1 MTYRVMRLIRKFLAG
16 ALLFSQ
22 LAVATY
28 ACPQLKSALEQGAE
42 AAKASV
48 PMRDMP
54 GCDQMIQNADSGLD
68 QDNPALC
75 LEHCRYGQQ
84 VTSHAETPS
93 AQPATFTG
101 FITVAPALPLLAST
115 GNASR
120 VERIAPA
127 ASPPFSILHCCFRI

>member
-1 MTYRVMRLIRKFLAG
+1 MTYRVVRLIRKFLVG

-28 ACPQLKSALEQGAE
+28 ACPQLSSALEKGTDV
-42 AAKASV
+42 AKATV

-54 GCDQMIQNADSGLD
+54 GCDQMIQDANSGLD
-68 QDNPALC
+68 QDNPGLC

-84 VTSHAETPS
+84 VTSQAETPS
-93 AQPATFTG
+93 AQPAILTG
-101 FITVAPALPLLAST
+101 FITIAPALPLH
-115 GNASR
+115 ASR
-120 VERIAPA
+120 GRVSRIERITPA